1 MGLKVAWGL
10 KKDSSL
16 NEKQN
21 KTNNQSFFLTFYIQ
35 SESLSLR
42 QQVLETH
49 YGVSLSHEWTRNV
62 LEYCEHREGPS

>member
-21 KTNNQSFFLTFYIQ
+21 KTNNRLFFLTFYIQ

-49 YGVSLSHEWTRNV
+49 YGVSLSHE
-62 LEYCEHREGPS
+62 

>member
-21 KTNNQSFFLTFYIQ
+21 KTNNQLFFLDILYTIR
-35 SESLSLR
+35 ES
-42 QQVLETH
+42 QPEAA
-49 YGVSLSHEWTRNV
+49 
-62 LEYCEHREGPS
+62 GP

>member
-1 MGLKVAWGL
+1 MGLKVAWGI

-21 KTNNQSFFLTFYIQ
+21 KTKKQLFFLTFYIQ
-35 SESLSLR
+35 PESLSLK

-49 YGVSLSHEWTRNV
+49 YGVSLSHE
-62 LEYCEHREGPS
+62 

>member
-1 MGLKVAWGL
+1 MGLKMAWGI

-21 KTNNQSFFLTFYIQ
+21 KTKNQLFFLTFHIQ
-35 SESLSLR
+35 PESFSLR

-49 YGVSLSHEWTRNV
+49 YGISLSHK
-62 LEYCEHREGPS
+62 